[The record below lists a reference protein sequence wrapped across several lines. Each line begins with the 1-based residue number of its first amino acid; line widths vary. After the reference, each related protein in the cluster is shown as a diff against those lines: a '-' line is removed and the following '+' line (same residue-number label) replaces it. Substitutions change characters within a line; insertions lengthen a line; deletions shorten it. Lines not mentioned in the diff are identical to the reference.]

1 MESATIL
8 MVDFL
13 REFDDDTVFCFKE

>member
-8 MVDFL
+8 VADFL
-13 REFDDDTVFCFKE
+13 REFDDDMAFCFKE